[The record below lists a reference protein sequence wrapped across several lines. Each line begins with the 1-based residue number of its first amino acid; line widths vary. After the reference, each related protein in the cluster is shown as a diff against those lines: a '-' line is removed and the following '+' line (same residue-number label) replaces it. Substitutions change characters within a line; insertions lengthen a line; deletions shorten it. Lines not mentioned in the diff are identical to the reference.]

1 MNGKLPIAGEAPDAA
16 VDVAAHVRH
25 HLGAELR
32 DYFILLTV
40 TELPLR
46 LAHLVARFDA
56 VVSPA
61 RSKPD
66 DAFRGDLVRAL
77 PALRGF
83 AFSLA
88 GDTSRAD
95 DLVQE
100 SLVKAWAN
108 RHRFTLGT
116 SMNAWLFTILR
127 NQFYSEMRKAKRE
140 IEDADG
146 VHAAAMTAL
155 PAQEGVVDLQ
165 RLRERMDRIP
175 EAQRMALMMVGAEG
189 YTYEEAAELL
199 RCRVGTVKSRVS
211 RARACLSAALGLG
224 ETHAVDAMA

>member
-1 MNGKLPIAGEAPDAA
+1 MNGKLPTAGAAPDAT

-25 HLGAELR
+25 QLGVELR
-32 DYFILLTV
+32 DYYT
-40 TELPLR
+40 LPAATGLPPR
-46 LAHLVARFDA
+46 LAYLVARFDE
-56 VVSPA
+56 VVSPE
-61 RSKPD
+61 RSEPD
-66 DAFRGDLVRAL
+66 DAFREDLIRAL

-88 GDTSRAD
+88 GDTARAD

-100 SLVKAWAN
+100 TLVRAWAN

-127 NQFYSEMRKAKRE
+127 NQFYSDMRKAKRE
-140 IEDADG
+140 VEDADG
-146 VHAAAMTAL
+146 VHAATMTAL
-155 PAQEGVVDLQ
+155 PAQEGVVELQ
-165 RLRERMDRIP
+165 RLRERLDRIP
-175 EAQRMALMMVGAEG
+175 EAQRMALLMVGAEG

-211 RARACLSAALGLG
+211 RARACLSEALGLG
-224 ETHAVDAMA
+224 EMPTVDAVA